1 MWGSGMALFDRSE
14 HGGDDLV
21 ASAESASRALSV
33 TALEQAS
40 VGRVYEKIASF
51 YDVLFGPALHAGR
64 RQAIKR
70 MHIRPGNR
78 VLDVG
83 VGTGINAPLYP
94 GGCHVTG
101 IDVSASMLE
110 KARERVARLGLDH
123 IRLVEMDAADL
134 KFPDESFD
142 VVFACYLMTVLPDP
156 VRVAA
161 EMRRVCKPGGRVVVL
176 NHFRSAS
183 PVVAGIERA
192 VSPLAARLVGFK
204 TDFDLRGFLA
214 QAELSPV
221 TVQKVNVPRIF
232 SVVTWIK
239 PGSE

>member
-1 MWGSGMALFDRSE
+1 MALFDRTE
-14 HGGDDLV
+14 RGADDLV
-21 ASAESASRALSV
+21 GASEWASRALSV

-70 MHIRPGNR
+70 MNIQPGHR
-78 VLDVG
+78 VLEVG
-83 VGTGINAPLYP
+83 VGTGINASLYP
-94 GGCHVTG
+94 RGCHVTG
-101 IDVSASMLE
+101 IDVSTSMLD
-110 KARERVARLGLDH
+110 KARGRVARLGLDH
-123 IRLVEMDAADL
+123 IRLIEMDAADL
-134 KFPDESFD
+134 KFTDESFD
-142 VVFACYLMTVLPDP
+142 VVFACYLMTVVPDP

-161 EMRRVCKPGGRVVVL
+161 EMRRVCKAGGRVVFL
-176 NHFRSAS
+176 NHFRSANPIVAGVERTLS
-183 PVVAGIERA
+183 PVT
-192 VSPLAARLVGFK
+192 ARLVGFK

-239 PGSE
+239 GRSG